1 MNTGSSCLG
10 KLCVPTWEDLIR
22 SFILHWV
29 TKSLKLLSN
38 WTSRM
43 GLLIRLGCVQSLTQ
57 SDLLILMSFSGSFN
71 LASSG
76 FLIAPFLIQF
86 NNSIMSDSCY
96 PMDCSMPGFPV
107 HHQHPELAQTHVH
120 WVGDAI
126 LHLILCCPLLFLP
139 WIFPSIRVFSNES
152 VLCIRW
158 PKLEFQL

>member
-22 SFILHWV
+22 SFILHGV

-96 PMDCSMPGFPV
+96 PMDCSMSGLPV
-107 HHQHPELAQTHVH
+107 FNHILDFAQVH
-120 WVGDAI
+120 ITCIGVAVPPSY
-126 LHLILCCPLLFLP
+126 PLMAPSPSALVST
-139 WIFPSIRVFSNES
+139 FPSIRDFSNE
-152 VLCIRW
+152 
-158 PKLEFQL
+158 

>member
-1 MNTGSSCLG
+1 M
-10 KLCVPTWEDLIR
+10 
-22 SFILHWV
+22 
-29 TKSLKLLSN
+29 
-38 WTSRM
+38 
-43 GLLIRLGCVQSLTQ
+43 QSLTQ

-107 HHQHPELAQTHVH
+107 HHQHPELAQTHIH
-120 WVGDAI
+120 QVGDAI
-126 LHLILCCPLLFLP
+126 QPSQPLLS
-139 WIFPSIRVFSNES
+139 PSPPAFNLSQVFSNES

-158 PKLEFQL
+158 PKYWGFIFSISPSNECSGYHPTDMPSSASLRRRSEVERRLSEEQDLTPRLMGSRVD